1 MVRLRTA
8 HTRLKAHILTK
19 LEMVPWAACQCCN
32 EDQTKES
39 ILQNCNKGMTT
50 KDPQLDQLK
59 RHSIRNYMVMTRISV
74 GQHSLSLRLACP
86 CNSEQEEDDVAVMY
100 IVYLKGASVKANIY
114 HAPCHCSIDGNNKK
128 TQLISELE
136 RCSFILFQYF

>member
-1 MVRLRTA
+1 
-8 HTRLKAHILTK
+8 
-19 LEMVPWAACQCCN
+19 
-32 EDQTKES
+32 
-39 ILQNCNKGMTT
+39 MTT